1 MREVLFDLDGT
12 LTDPR
17 VGITRC
23 LGHALERLGAPV
35 PSEAELLRYI
45 GPPLHESF
53 RELLRTSRDELVL
66 EAVALYRERFR
77 SVGMF
82 ENAVYPGVVEGLEA
96 LGRSGR
102 RLFLATSKPAV
113 FARPILEHFGL
124 SRYFDGIYGS
134 ELSGDRADKGE
145 LIEHLLQKERIVA
158 SEAVM
163 VGDRKHDVIGAR
175 KNGVRALGVL
185 WGFGGRDE
193 LVEAG
198 AFRVCAHVAELEGAL
213 RLEGMP

>member
-1 MREVLFDLDGT
+1 MRPVLFDLDGT

-23 LGHALERLGAPV
+23 LVHALERSGAPV

-53 RELLRTSRDELVL
+53 RELLRTSHDEPVL
-66 EAVALYRERFR
+66 TAVAHYRERFR

-82 ENAVYPGVVEGLEA
+82 ENAVYPGVSEGLHA
-96 LGRSGR
+96 ITRSGR
-102 RLFLATSKPAV
+102 RLLLATSKPTV
-113 FARPILEHFGL
+113 FARPILEHFEL

-134 ELSGDRADKGE
+134 ELSGERADKAE
-145 LIEHLLQKERIVA
+145 LIEYLLRTEGIVA
-158 SEAVM
+158 NEAVM
-163 VGDRKHDVIGAR
+163 VGDRKHDVLGAR

-185 WGFGGRDE
+185 WGFGDRDE

-198 AFRVCAHVAELEGAL
+198 AVRVCAHMAELVQAL
-213 RLEGMP
+213 EESE